1 MSLRKPAVATSSWWP
16 LARRGGDP
24 GAGRSTRRGRTLPAG
39 RKARDIVNAL
49 LIQAAGAA
57 VLLVL
62 KIALGRGGD
71 VRGEETRRLIAGGAL
86 LLDVRTSRE
95 FATGHLPGATNI
107 PLGDL
112 ERRMH
117 SLGPK
122 DRPIIAYCQSGQRS
136 GLAKRQ
142 LTANG
147 FTAVRNLGAM
157 SSW

>member
-1 MSLRKPAVATSSWWP
+1 M
-16 LARRGGDP
+16 
-24 GAGRSTRRGRTLPAG
+24 
-39 RKARDIVNAL
+39 VNAL
-49 LIQAAGAA
+49 LILAAGAA

-62 KIALGRGGD
+62 KVASGRKGD
-71 VRGEETRRLIAGGAL
+71 VRGEEARKLVAGGAR

-95 FATGHLPGATNI
+95 FAAGHLPGAVNI

-122 DRPIIAYCQSGQRS
+122 DRPIVAYCQSGQRS

-142 LTANG
+142 LMANG
-147 FTAVRNLGAM
+147 FTAVHNLGAM

>member
-1 MSLRKPAVATSSWWP
+1 M
-16 LARRGGDP
+16 
-24 GAGRSTRRGRTLPAG
+24 
-39 RKARDIVNAL
+39 VNAL
-49 LIQAAGAA
+49 LILAAGAT

-62 KIALGRGGD
+62 KVVSGRRGD
-71 VRGEETRRLIAGGAL
+71 VRSEEARKLVAGGAW

-95 FATGHLPGATNI
+95 FAAGHLPGAVNI

-112 ERRMH
+112 ERRMQ

-122 DRPIIAYCQSGQRS
+122 DRPIVAYCQSGQRS
-136 GLAKRQ
+136 GFAKRL

-147 FTAVRNLGAM
+147 FTVVHNLGAM